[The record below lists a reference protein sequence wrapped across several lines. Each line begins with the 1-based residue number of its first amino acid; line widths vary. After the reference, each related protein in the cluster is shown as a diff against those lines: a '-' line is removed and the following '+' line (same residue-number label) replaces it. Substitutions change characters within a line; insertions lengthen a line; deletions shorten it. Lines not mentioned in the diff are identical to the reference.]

1 MMRGRRIASQQLW
14 LLTACLALVPISP
27 VRAVTG
33 PAAVAQLNLQRD
45 ANGLPGDLVERP
57 DWTAA
62 CAQHNEYMRLNNVV
76 EHSETPGNPGYSTEG
91 AWAAGSANLGGGG
104 WAADRNPWDNAPI
117 HLMQLL
123 SPKLAQ
129 LGASDASGHVC
140 ATTWPGYTRTVPKE
154 PTIFSYPGNGTTK
167 VPATQVAAERPFVP
181 GDFVGLPMGTQTG
194 PHLYVMTDAPERRA
208 RVVSASLVGP
218 AGAVEVRVVD
228 NFTPSIGDY
237 LPAGGIIVPVSPLQ
251 RASVYQASTTLDA
264 GGRTLTRTWT
274 FKTSSQPSRAIR
286 NGGHRAVPELA
297 RGVASPAHDL
307 PVLAQRARVGAAG
320 ADTSPG

>member
-1 MMRGRRIASQQLW
+1 MRSSKATSTPPMHHDAREARCQPALW

-91 AWAAGSANLGGGG
+91 AWAAGSANLGGGS

-129 LGASDASGHVC
+129 LGASDARAMS
-140 ATTWPGYTRTVPKE
+140 APPPGLA
-154 PTIFSYPGNGTTK
+154 I
-167 VPATQVAAERPFVP
+167 
-181 GDFVGLPMGTQTG
+181 
-194 PHLYVMTDAPERRA
+194 RA
-208 RVVSASLVGP
+208 RYQRNPQSSHIRETGQPRFRLRRSLLN
-218 AGAVEVRVVD
+218 VRS
-228 NFTPSIGDY
+228 F
-237 LPAGGIIVPVSPLQ
+237 PVIS
-251 RASVYQASTTLDA
+251 
-264 GGRTLTRTWT
+264 
-274 FKTSSQPSRAIR
+274 
-286 NGGHRAVPELA
+286 
-297 RGVASPAHDL
+297 
-307 PVLAQRARVGAAG
+307 
-320 ADTSPG
+320 